1 MKKKVLVFSVA
12 MLLAFGFSSCSSDTD
27 VTDTPVAQDDILTF
41 EEGMKFKNVIDSVS
55 KISNPV
61 IRKGKTRAVNAD
73 MPDDII
79 LTKQDSLVLEQQGN
93 AMIEASIDMYKSM
106 GFTEE
111 ELFEIVGEDNREVLA
126 TTALVLMS
134 AVHDEAIQT
143 RGITGNK
150 YLDCALEVTGF
161 DMLSILSTGITHGV
175 SKAVAK
181 KFLKKVL
188 MTTVGGPYGVTLT
201 IGFWGMCIADL
212 I

>member
-27 VTDTPVAQDDILTF
+27 VADTPVAQDDILTF
-41 EEGMKFKNVIDSVS
+41 EEGMKFKNAIDSVS

-93 AMIEASIDMYKSM
+93 AMIEASIDMYESM

-111 ELFEIVGEDNREVLA
+111 ELIEIVGEDNREVLA

-134 AVHDEAIQT
+134 AVYDDAIQT

-150 YLDCALEVTGF
+150 YLDCALSVTGLDIF
-161 DMLSILSTGITHGV
+161 TAVYTGASRGV
-175 SKAVAK
+175 TKAVAK
-181 KFLKKVL
+181 KFIKRALTSTL
-188 MTTVGGPYGVTLT
+188 GGPYGVALT
-201 IGFWGMCIADL
+201 IGLWGLCVAD
-212 I
+212 II